1 MIDFD
6 ARIVRDGH
14 LHTLRVQ
21 ALDVDQAR
29 HQLQADGAQ
38 VISLQ
43 ARRQLRWPGRRARF
57 ALGLFIQEL
66 VVLLDAGLVLVEAVE
81 TLRDKAAP
89 GINRQVMSDLLASMY
104 QGNSLSK
111 ALQLKP
117 EVFPS
122 LLIATVASSEHSG
135 QLSVALRRY
144 HHFEAHLEAV
154 KKRVSGALMYPMVV
168 LSVGALILVFLLFFV
183 IPRFAAVFDAVADL
197 PATARLMVWWG
208 DLVQTQGNLLPTG
221 LVLAVGGLVL
231 LLRSAAFKQR
241 AARLLW
247 KIPSLGAQRTLF
259 VLARF
264 YRTAG
269 MLLMGGMPVVTA
281 VALSGALLPAERQAD
296 LRHAMTDIQ
305 AGQPLSTS
313 LARHQLTTAVAE
325 RLLRVG
331 EQSGELAAMC
341 ERIAQFH
348 DEALER
354 AIELFSKVFE
364 PLLMLVVGGLIGLIV
379 FMLYM
384 PIFELAGS
392 IQG

>member
-1 MIDFD
+1 M
-6 ARIVRDGH
+6 
-14 LHTLRVQ
+14 
-21 ALDVDQAR
+21 
-29 HQLQADGAQ
+29 
-38 VISLQ
+38 
-43 ARRQLRWPGRRARF
+43 
-57 ALGLFIQEL
+57 
-66 VVLLDAGLVLVEAVE
+66 
-81 TLRDKAAP
+81 
-89 GINRQVMSDLLASMY
+89 
-104 QGNSLSK
+104 
-111 ALQLKP
+111 
-117 EVFPS
+117 
-122 LLIATVASSEHSG
+122 
-135 QLSVALRRY
+135 
-144 HHFEAHLEAV
+144 
-154 KKRVSGALMYPMVV
+154 
-168 LSVGALILVFLLFFV
+168 
-183 IPRFAAVFDAVADL
+183 FDAVADL
-197 PATARLMVWWG
+197 PATARFMVWWG
-208 DLVQTQGNLLPTG
+208 ALVDTRGTELLIG
-221 LVLAVGGLVL
+221 LVLGIVALVL
-231 LLRSAAFKQR
+231 LFRSAAFKRR
-241 AARLLW
+241 AAHLFW

-259 VLARF
+259 ILARF

-281 VALSGALLPAERQAD
+281 VEMSGALLPEERQAD

-331 EQSGELAAMC
+331 EQSGELASMC

-364 PLLMLVVGGLIGLIV
+364 PLLMLGGLIGLIV